1 MNETETSPS
10 PSSSSPLSRTASRAF
25 WEDLL
30 KLPLQIV
37 LIGGAVTLV
46 GMLLRYGVGMPEL
59 SSLQFND
66 KDSSGLRLVVA
77 VLVFGVGIASAVFL
91 WWLSSRFFGLIEGKS
106 LDTAGLAALK
116 DLPMGLP
123 EGTVRAVLALVV
135 AVVGLPLL
143 LFSKAVGM
151 DTAIAGYVNGIITG
165 VFGFYFGTRTTG
177 VPTQAVDKITDA
189 NREALQQTKLA
200 AEATQSASRAAAEAD
215 TAKQE
220 LSMSEQRAD
229 ASTGQVERA
238 GKFDTTLSTL
248 KRHLGLSKTLLFTL
262 GPLLPKG
269 LLPDDL
275 DKTID
280 AADRAITAVQGVTAS
295 TATGEQL
302 VALTDAFESLTGAGK
317 SPLGALLGRAAPL
330 LQAVLPAIPGLGAA
344 AGLATLIG
352 LGAKLGSSQFQ
363 RWRARV
369 LAAPL
374 AQGLIEFGAL
384 SPELVR
390 SALSRSPLL
399 LGKLADQPPGI
410 VNGILLDAVLRDD
423 GPSRLLKAY
432 GPNGT
437 EAAGLLTDAEVEPGL
452 GELRQSLLAL
462 YGSGDVQ
469 DGTLNQIKAA
479 LAASSNPE
487 LATAAVQGLSARDA
501 NRLIDAA
508 SGVSTK
514 PGVPWDQAAAFD
526 ALVMLTDSAR
536 RDNVDLVRAIAEVK

>member
-1 MNETETSPS
+1 MSPAD
-10 PSSSSPLSRTASRAF
+10 PPPKLRRTGRAF

-30 KLPLQIV
+30 RLPLQIV
-37 LIGGAVTLV
+37 LVGGAVTLV
-46 GMLLRYGVGMPEL
+46 GMLLQHGVGMPSL
-59 SSLQFND
+59 SALQFDD
-66 KDSSGLRLVVA
+66 KTASGLRLVVA
-77 VLVFGVGIASAVFL
+77 VLIFAVGIAAAVFL

-106 LDTAGLAALK
+106 LDAAGLAAVK

-143 LFSKAVGM
+143 LFSNVVGM
-151 DTAIAGYVNGIITG
+151 DPAIAGYINGIVTG

-177 VPTQAVDKITDA
+177 VPAQAVDKIAEA
-189 NREALQQTKLA
+189 NREAIQQTKAAASAKETASQAQNA
-200 AEATQSASRAAAEAD
+200 AESAR
-215 TAKQE
+215 QE
-220 LSMSEQRAD
+220 LGEAQQRVD
-229 ASTGQVERA
+229 ENSGQLDRAS
-238 GKFDTTLSTL
+238 KFDTTLSTV
-248 KRHLGLSKTLLFTL
+248 KRHLGVAKTVLVTL

-280 AADRAITAVQGVTAS
+280 AADRAVSAVQGVTAA
-295 TATGEQL
+295 TASADQL
-302 VALTDAFESLTGAGK
+302 SALTDAFESLTGSDK
-317 SPLGALLGRAAPL
+317 SPLGALLGKAAPL
-330 LQAVLPAIPGLGAA
+330 LQNVLPAIPGLGAA

-352 LGAKLGSSQFQ
+352 LGVKLGSSQFQ

-399 LGKLADQPPGI
+399 RDKLADQPPGD
-410 VNGILLDAVLRDD
+410 VNGTLLDAVLRDD
-423 GPSRLLKAY
+423 GPQRLLAAY
-432 GPNGT
+432 GPAGSL
-437 EAAGLLTDAEVEPGL
+437 AAGLLTEAEVDAGL
-452 GELRQSLLAL
+452 AELRQSLLAL
-462 YGSGDVQ
+462 YGAGDVQ
-469 DGTLNQIKAA
+469 DATLNQVKAA
-479 LAASSNPE
+479 LAGAANPE
-487 LATAAVQGLSARDA
+487 LAGSAVQSLTARDA

-508 SGVSTK
+508 SGISAQ

-536 RDNVDLVRAIAEVK
+536 RDNVDLVRALAEVK

>member
-1 MNETETSPS
+1 MSPAD
-10 PSSSSPLSRTASRAF
+10 PPPKLRRTGRAF

-30 KLPLQIV
+30 RLPLQIV
-37 LIGGAVTLV
+37 LVGGAVTLV
-46 GMLLRYGVGMPEL
+46 GMLLQHGVGMPSL
-59 SSLQFND
+59 SALQFDD
-66 KDSSGLRLVVA
+66 KTASGLRLVVA
-77 VLVFGVGIASAVFL
+77 VLIFAVGIAAAVFL

-106 LDTAGLAALK
+106 LDAAGLAAVK

-143 LFSKAVGM
+143 LFSNVVGM
-151 DTAIAGYVNGIITG
+151 DPAIAGYINGIVTG

-177 VPTQAVDKITDA
+177 VPAQAVDKIAEA
-189 NREALQQTKLA
+189 NREAIQQTKAAASAKETASQAQNA
-200 AEATQSASRAAAEAD
+200 AESAR
-215 TAKQE
+215 QE
-220 LSMSEQRAD
+220 LGEAQQRVD
-229 ASTGQVERA
+229 ENSGQLDRAS
-238 GKFDTTLSTL
+238 KFDTTLSTV
-248 KRHLGLSKTLLFTL
+248 KRHLGVAKTVLVTL

-280 AADRAITAVQGVTAS
+280 AADRAVSAVQGVTAA
-295 TATGEQL
+295 TASADQL
-302 VALTDAFESLTGAGK
+302 SALTDAFESLTGSGK
-317 SPLGALLGRAAPL
+317 SPLGALLGKAAPL
-330 LQAVLPAIPGLGAA
+330 LQNVLPAIPGLGAA

-352 LGAKLGSSQFQ
+352 LGVKLGSSQFQ

-390 SALSRSPLL
+390 SALNRSPLL
-399 LGKLADQPPGI
+399 RDKLADQPPGD
-410 VNGILLDAVLRDD
+410 VNGTLLDAVLRDD
-423 GPSRLLKAY
+423 GPQRLLAAY
-432 GPNGT
+432 GPAGSL
-437 EAAGLLTDAEVEPGL
+437 AAGLLSEPDVEAGL
-452 GELRQSLLAL
+452 AELRQSLLAL
-462 YGSGDVQ
+462 YGAGDVQ
-469 DGTLNQIKAA
+469 DATLNQVKAA
-479 LAASSNPE
+479 LAGAANPE
-487 LATAAVQGLSARDA
+487 LAGSAVQSLTARDA

-508 SGVSTK
+508 SGISAQ

-536 RDNVDLVRAIAEVK
+536 RDNVDLVRALAEVK

>member
-1 MNETETSPS
+1 MSPAD
-10 PSSSSPLSRTASRAF
+10 PPPKLRRTGRAF

-30 KLPLQIV
+30 RLPLQIV
-37 LIGGAVTLV
+37 LVGGAVTLV
-46 GMLLRYGVGMPEL
+46 GMLLQHGVGMPSL
-59 SSLQFND
+59 SALQFDD
-66 KDSSGLRLVVA
+66 KTASGLRLVVA
-77 VLVFGVGIASAVFL
+77 VLIFAVGIAAAVFL

-106 LDTAGLAALK
+106 LDAAGLAAVK

-143 LFSKAVGM
+143 LFSNVVGM
-151 DTAIAGYVNGIITG
+151 DPAIAGYINGIVTG

-177 VPTQAVDKITDA
+177 VPAQAVDKIAEA
-189 NREALQQTKLA
+189 NREAIQQTKAAASAKETASQAQNA
-200 AEATQSASRAAAEAD
+200 AESAR
-215 TAKQE
+215 QE
-220 LSMSEQRAD
+220 LGEAQQRVD
-229 ASTGQVERA
+229 ENSGQLDRAS
-238 GKFDTTLSTL
+238 KFDTTLSTV
-248 KRHLGLSKTLLFTL
+248 KRHLGVAKTVLVTL

-280 AADRAITAVQGVTAS
+280 AADRAVSAVQGVTAA
-295 TATGEQL
+295 TASADQL
-302 VALTDAFESLTGAGK
+302 SALTDAFESLTGSGK
-317 SPLGALLGRAAPL
+317 SPLGALLGKAAPL
-330 LQAVLPAIPGLGAA
+330 LQNVLPAIPGLGAA

-352 LGAKLGSSQFQ
+352 LGVKLGSSQFQ

-390 SALSRSPLL
+390 SALNRSPLL
-399 LGKLADQPPGI
+399 RDKLADQPPGD
-410 VNGILLDAVLRDD
+410 VNGTLLDAVLRDD
-423 GPSRLLKAY
+423 GPQRLLAAY
-432 GPNGT
+432 GPAGSL
-437 EAAGLLTDAEVEPGL
+437 AAGLLTEAEVDAGL
-452 GELRQSLLAL
+452 AELRQSLLAL
-462 YGSGDVQ
+462 YGAGDVQ
-469 DGTLNQIKAA
+469 DATLNQVKAA
-479 LAASSNPE
+479 LAGAANPE
-487 LATAAVQGLSARDA
+487 LAGSAVQSLTARDA

-508 SGVSTK
+508 SGISAQ

-536 RDNVDLVRAIAEVK
+536 RDNVDLVRALAEVK

>member
-1 MNETETSPS
+1 MSKTDLAAPG
-10 PSSSSPLSRTASRAF
+10 PGRSRRAY

-30 KLPLQIV
+30 RLPLQIV
-37 LIGGAVTLV
+37 LVGSAVALV
-46 GMLLRYGVGMPEL
+46 GLLLQHGVGMPAL
-59 SSLQFND
+59 SALQFDD
-66 KDSSGLRLVVA
+66 KERSGLRLVVA
-77 VLVFGVGIASAVFL
+77 VLIFGVGIGAAVFL
-91 WWLSSRFFGLIEGKS
+91 WWLSARFFRLIEGKS
-106 LDTAGLAALK
+106 LDAAGLASMK

-143 LFSKAVGM
+143 LFSSAVGI

-177 VPTQAVDKITDA
+177 VPAQAVDKIAEA
-189 NREALQQTKLA
+189 NREALQQTKNA
-200 AEATQSASRAAAEAD
+200 ATAKEAATQAQTEAQAAR
-215 TAKQE
+215 QE
-220 LSMSEQRAD
+220 LGNAEQRAD
-229 ASTGQVERA
+229 ANGGQVERA

-280 AADRAITAVQGVTAS
+280 AAERAVTAVQGVTAA
-295 TATGEQL
+295 TATGDQL
-302 VALTDAFESLTGAGK
+302 SALTQAFESLTGSGK
-317 SPLGALLGRAAPL
+317 SPLGALINRAAPL
-330 LQAVLPAIPGLGAA
+330 LQTVLPAIPGLGAA

-352 LGAKLGSSQFQ
+352 LGVKLGSSQFQ

-390 SALSRSPLL
+390 SALNQSPLL
-399 LGKLADQPPGI
+399 LGKLAEQPPGI

-423 GPSRLLKAY
+423 GPQRLLAAY
-432 GPNGT
+432 GPAGT
-437 EAAGLLTDAEVEPGL
+437 EAPDLLTEESVDAGLA
-452 GELRQSLLAL
+452 ELRQSLLAL
-462 YGSGDVQ
+462 YGAGDVQ
-469 DGTLNQIKAA
+469 DATLSQVKSA
-479 LAASSNPE
+479 LAGAANPE
-487 LATAAVQGLSARDA
+487 LATAAVQSLTARDA

-508 SGVSTK
+508 SGVSAR

-536 RDNVDLVRAIAEVK
+536 RDNVDLVRALAEVK

>member
-1 MNETETSPS
+1 MSKSDPPAPRARSTG
-10 PSSSSPLSRTASRAF
+10 RAF

-30 KLPLQIV
+30 RLPLQIV
-37 LIGGAVTLV
+37 MIGGAVTLV
-46 GMLLRYGVGMPEL
+46 GYMLQHGVGMPAL
-59 SSLQFND
+59 SALQFED
-66 KDSSGLRLVVA
+66 KEKSGLRLVVA
-77 VLVFGVGIASAVFL
+77 VLIFGVGIAAAVFL
-91 WWLSSRFFGLIEGKS
+91 WWLSSRFFALIESKS
-106 LDTAGLAALK
+106 LDTAGLAAMK

-143 LFSKAVGM
+143 LFSNAVGM

-177 VPTQAVDKITDA
+177 VPAQAVEKIAEA
-189 NREALQQTKLA
+189 NREALQQTKIA
-200 AEATQSASRAAAEAD
+200 ADAKESATQAQSEAQAAKADLGEA
-215 TAKQE
+215 
-220 LSMSEQRAD
+220 EQRAD
-229 ASTGQVERA
+229 ANSDQVERA
-238 GKFDTTLSTL
+238 GKFDATLSTL

-280 AADRAITAVQGVTAS
+280 AAERAVTAVQGVTAA
-295 TATGEQL
+295 TATGDQL
-302 VALTDAFESLTGAGK
+302 AALTDAFESLTGSGK
-317 SPLGALLGRAAPL
+317 SPLGALLQRASPL
-330 LQAVLPAIPGLGAA
+330 LQSVLPAIPGLGAA
-344 AGLATLIG
+344 AGLATLISMG
-352 LGAKLGSSQFQ
+352 VKLGSSQFQ

-390 SALSRSPLL
+390 SALNRSPLL
-399 LGKLADQPPGI
+399 SGKLADQPPGM

-423 GPSRLLKAY
+423 GPQRLLKAY
-432 GPNGT
+432 GVQGT
-437 EAAGLLTDAEVEPGL
+437 EAPGLLSDADVDAGLA
-452 GELRQSLLAL
+452 ELRQSLLAL
-462 YGSGDVQ
+462 YGSSDVQ
-469 DGTLNQIKAA
+469 DATLNQIKAT
-479 LAASSNPE
+479 LAASPNPE
-487 LATAAVQGLSARDA
+487 IATAAVQSLTTRDA

-508 SGVSTK
+508 SGISAK
-514 PGVPWDQAAAFD
+514 PGAPWDQAAAFD
-526 ALVMLTDSAR
+526 ALVMLTDTAR

>member
-1 MNETETSPS
+1 MSKSDPTPPRARSTG
-10 PSSSSPLSRTASRAF
+10 RAF

-30 KLPLQIV
+30 RLPLQIV
-37 LIGGAVTLV
+37 MIGGAVTLV
-46 GMLLRYGVGMPEL
+46 GYMLQHGVGMPAL
-59 SSLQFND
+59 SALQFED
-66 KDSSGLRLVVA
+66 KEKSGLRLVVA
-77 VLVFGVGIASAVFL
+77 VLIFGVGIAAAVFL
-91 WWLSSRFFGLIEGKS
+91 WWLSSRFFALIESKS
-106 LDTAGLAALK
+106 LDTAGLAAMK

-143 LFSKAVGM
+143 LFSNAVGM

-177 VPTQAVDKITDA
+177 VPAQAVERIAEA
-189 NREALQQTKLA
+189 NREALQQTKIA
-200 AEATQSASRAAAEAD
+200 ADAKESASQAQSEAQAAKADLGEA
-215 TAKQE
+215 
-220 LSMSEQRAD
+220 EQRAD
-229 ASTGQVERA
+229 ANSDQVERA
-238 GKFDTTLSTL
+238 GKFDATLSTL

-280 AADRAITAVQGVTAS
+280 AAERAVTAVQGVTAA
-295 TATGEQL
+295 TATGDQL
-302 VALTDAFESLTGAGK
+302 AALTDAFESLTGSGK
-317 SPLGALLGRAAPL
+317 SPLGALLQRASPL
-330 LQAVLPAIPGLGAA
+330 LQSVLPAIPGLGAA
-344 AGLATLIG
+344 AGLATLISMG
-352 LGAKLGSSQFQ
+352 VKLGSSQFQ

-390 SALSRSPLL
+390 SALNRSPLL
-399 LGKLADQPPGI
+399 SGKLADQPPGM

-423 GPSRLLKAY
+423 GPQRLLKAY
-432 GPNGT
+432 GVQGT
-437 EAAGLLTDAEVEPGL
+437 EAPGLLSEADVDAGLA
-452 GELRQSLLAL
+452 ELRQSLLAL
-462 YGSGDVQ
+462 YGSSDVQ
-469 DGTLNQIKAA
+469 DATLNQIKAT
-479 LAASSNPE
+479 LAASPNPE
-487 LATAAVQGLSARDA
+487 IATAAVQSLTTRDA

-508 SGVSTK
+508 SGISAK
-514 PGVPWDQAAAFD
+514 PGAPWDQAAAFD
-526 ALVMLTDSAR
+526 ALVMLTDTAR

>member
-1 MNETETSPS
+1 MNETE
-10 PSSSSPLSRTASRAF
+10 PSSSLSRSASRAF

-37 LIGGAVTLV
+37 LVGGAVTLV
-46 GMLLRYGVGMPEL
+46 GVLLRHGVGMPEL
-59 SSLQFND
+59 SALQFND

-77 VLVFGVGIASAVFL
+77 VLIFGVGIAAAVFL
-91 WWLSSRFFGLIEGKS
+91 WWLSSRFFKLIEGKS

-143 LFSKAVGM
+143 LFSKSVGM
-151 DTAIAGYVNGIITG
+151 DAAIAGYVNGIITG

-177 VPTQAVDKITDA
+177 VPTQAVDKIADA
-189 NREALQQTKLA
+189 NREAMQQTKIA
-200 AEATQSASRAAAEAD
+200 AEATQSASRAEAEAV

-220 LSMSEQRAD
+220 LSVAEQRAD

-295 TATGEQL
+295 TATGDQL

-317 SPLGALLGRAAPL
+317 SPLGALLSRAAPL

-423 GPSRLLKAY
+423 GPPRLLKAY

-469 DGTLNQIKAA
+469 DGTLNQIKAT
-479 LAASSNPE
+479 LAASPNPE
-487 LATAAVQGLSARDA
+487 LATAAVQGLTARDA

-508 SGVSTK
+508 SGISTR
-514 PGVPWDQAAAFD
+514 PGVAWDQAAAFD

>member
-1 MNETETSPS
+1 MSQTDPPPPETRSAG
-10 PSSSSPLSRTASRAF
+10 RIF

-30 KLPLQIV
+30 RLPLRIV

-46 GMLLRYGVGMPEL
+46 GFLLQHALGMPEL
-59 SSLQFND
+59 SSLQFDD
-66 KDSSGLRLVVA
+66 KNKSGLRLVVA
-77 VLVFGVGIASAVFL
+77 VLIFGVGIAAAVFL
-91 WWLSSRFFGLIEGKS
+91 WWLSARFFALIEGKS
-106 LDTAGLAALK
+106 LDAASLAAVK

-143 LFSKAVGM
+143 LFSNAVGM

-177 VPTQAVDKITDA
+177 VPAQAVEKIAEA
-189 NREALQQTKLA
+189 NREALQQTKIA
-200 AEATQSASRAAAEAD
+200 AVAKESANQAQTEAD
-215 TAKQE
+215 AAKQE
-220 LSMSEQRAD
+220 LGEAEQRAD
-229 ASTGQVERA
+229 ASNGQVERA
-238 GKFDTTLSTL
+238 GKFDSTLSTL

-280 AADRAITAVQGVTAS
+280 AADRAVTAVQGVTAA
-295 TATGEQL
+295 TATGDQL
-302 VALTDAFESLTGAGK
+302 AALTDAFESLTGTEK
-317 SPLGALLGRAAPL
+317 SPLGALLSRASPL
-330 LQAVLPAIPGLGAA
+330 LQSVLPAIPGLGAA
-344 AGLATLIG
+344 AGLATLIS
-352 LGAKLGSSQFQ
+352 LGVKLGSSQFQ

-390 SALSRSPLL
+390 SALNRSPLL
-399 LGKLADQPPGI
+399 LGKLGGQPPGI
-410 VNGILLDAVLRDD
+410 VDGILLDAVLRDD
-423 GPSRLLKAY
+423 GPLRLTKAY
-432 GPNGT
+432 GSAGT
-437 EAAGLLTDAEVEPGL
+437 EAAGLLSDADVETGL
-452 GELRQSLLAL
+452 AELRQSLLAL

-469 DGTLNQIKAA
+469 DATLNPIKAT
-479 LAASSNPE
+479 LAASANPE
-487 LATAAVQGLSARDA
+487 LAAAAVQNLTARDA

-508 SGVSTK
+508 SGVSAK

>member
-1 MNETETSPS
+1 MSNPDPTDPS
-10 PSSSSPLSRTASRAF
+10 DRSTGRAF

-30 KLPLQIV
+30 RLPLQIV
-37 LIGGAVTLV
+37 MIGGAVTLV
-46 GMLLRYGVGMPEL
+46 GYMLQHGVGMPAL
-59 SSLQFND
+59 SALQFED
-66 KDSSGLRLVVA
+66 KEKSGLRLVVA
-77 VLVFGVGIASAVFL
+77 VLIFGVGIGAAVFL
-91 WWLSSRFFGLIEGKS
+91 WWLSARFFALIEGKS
-106 LDTAGLAALK
+106 LDTAGLAAMK

-143 LFSKAVGM
+143 LFSNAVGM

-177 VPTQAVDKITDA
+177 VPAQAVEKIAEA
-189 NREALQQTKLA
+189 NREALQQTKIA
-200 AEATQSASRAAAEAD
+200 ADAKESASQAQSEAQAAKEDLGEA
-215 TAKQE
+215 
-220 LSMSEQRAD
+220 EQRAD
-229 ASTGQVERA
+229 ANSDQVQRA
-238 GKFDTTLSTL
+238 GKFDSTLSTL
-248 KRHLGLSKTLLFTL
+248 KRHLGLSKTMLFTL

-280 AADRAITAVQGVTAS
+280 AAERAVTAVQGVTAA
-295 TATGEQL
+295 TATGDQL
-302 VALTDAFESLTGAGK
+302 AALTDAFESLTGSGK
-317 SPLGALLGRAAPL
+317 SPLGALLQRASPL
-330 LQAVLPAIPGLGAA
+330 LQTVLPAIPGLGAA
-344 AGLATLIG
+344 AGLATLISMG
-352 LGAKLGSSQFQ
+352 VKLGSSQFQ

-390 SALSRSPLL
+390 SALNRSPLL
-399 LGKLADQPPGI
+399 SAKLADQPPGI

-423 GPSRLLKAY
+423 GPQRLLKAY
-432 GPNGT
+432 GAAGT
-437 EAAGLLTDAEVEPGL
+437 EAAGLLSDADIDAGMA
-452 GELRQSLLAL
+452 ELRQSLLAL
-462 YGSGDVQ
+462 YGASDVQ
-469 DGTLNQIKAA
+469 DATLNQIKAT
-479 LAASSNPE
+479 LSASGNPE
-487 LATAAVQGLSARDA
+487 IATAAVQNLTARDA

-508 SGVSTK
+508 SGISAK

-526 ALVMLTDSAR
+526 ALVMLTDTAR

>member
-1 MNETETSPS
+1 MSQTDPPPPETRSAG
-10 PSSSSPLSRTASRAF
+10 RIF

-30 KLPLQIV
+30 RLPLRIV

-46 GMLLRYGVGMPEL
+46 GFLLQHALGMPEL
-59 SSLQFND
+59 SSLQFDD
-66 KDSSGLRLVVA
+66 KNKSGLRLVVA
-77 VLVFGVGIASAVFL
+77 VLIFGVGIAAAVFL
-91 WWLSSRFFGLIEGKS
+91 WWLSARFFALIEGKS
-106 LDTAGLAALK
+106 LDAASLAAVK

-143 LFSKAVGM
+143 LFSNAVGM

-177 VPTQAVDKITDA
+177 VPAQAVEKIAEA
-189 NREALQQTKLA
+189 NREALQQTKIA
-200 AEATQSASRAAAEAD
+200 AVAKESANQAQTEAD
-215 TAKQE
+215 AAKQE
-220 LSMSEQRAD
+220 LGEAEQRAD
-229 ASTGQVERA
+229 ASNGQVERA
-238 GKFDTTLSTL
+238 GKFDSTLSTL

-280 AADRAITAVQGVTAS
+280 AADRAVTAVQGVTAA
-295 TATGEQL
+295 TATGDQL
-302 VALTDAFESLTGAGK
+302 AALTDAFESLTGTEK
-317 SPLGALLGRAAPL
+317 SPLGALLSRASPL
-330 LQAVLPAIPGLGAA
+330 LQSVLPAIPGLGAA
-344 AGLATLIG
+344 AGLATLIS
-352 LGAKLGSSQFQ
+352 LGVKLGSSQFQ

-390 SALSRSPLL
+390 SALNRSPLL
-399 LGKLADQPPGI
+399 LGKLSGQPPGI
-410 VNGILLDAVLRDD
+410 VDGILLDAVLRDD
-423 GPSRLLKAY
+423 GPLRLTKAY
-432 GPNGT
+432 GPAGA
-437 EAAGLLTDAEVEPGL
+437 EAAGLLSDVDVETGL
-452 GELRQSLLAL
+452 AELRQSLLAL

-469 DGTLNQIKAA
+469 DATLNPIKAT
-479 LAASSNPE
+479 LAASANPE
-487 LATAAVQGLSARDA
+487 LAAAAVQNLTARDA

-508 SGVSTK
+508 SGVSAK

>member
-1 MNETETSPS
+1 MSNPDPTDPS
-10 PSSSSPLSRTASRAF
+10 DRSTGRAF

-30 KLPLQIV
+30 RLPLQIV
-37 LIGGAVTLV
+37 MIGGAVTLV
-46 GMLLRYGVGMPEL
+46 GYMLQHGVGMPAL
-59 SSLQFND
+59 SALQFED
-66 KDSSGLRLVVA
+66 KEKSGLRLVVA
-77 VLVFGVGIASAVFL
+77 VLIFGVGIGAAVFL
-91 WWLSSRFFGLIEGKS
+91 WWLSARFFALIEGKS
-106 LDTAGLAALK
+106 LDTAGLAAMK

-143 LFSKAVGM
+143 LFSNAVGM

-177 VPTQAVDKITDA
+177 VPAQAVEKIAED
-189 NREALQQTKLA
+189 NREALQQTKIA
-200 AEATQSASRAAAEAD
+200 SDAKESASQAQSEAQAAKEDLGEA
-215 TAKQE
+215 
-220 LSMSEQRAD
+220 EQRAD
-229 ASTGQVERA
+229 ASSDQVQRA
-238 GKFDTTLSTL
+238 GKFDATLSTL
-248 KRHLGLSKTLLFTL
+248 KRHLGLSKTMLFTL

-280 AADRAITAVQGVTAS
+280 AAERAVTAVQGVTAA
-295 TATGEQL
+295 TATGDQL
-302 VALTDAFESLTGAGK
+302 AALTDAFESLTGSGK
-317 SPLGALLGRAAPL
+317 SPLGALLQRASPL
-330 LQAVLPAIPGLGAA
+330 LQTVLPAIPGLGAA
-344 AGLATLIG
+344 AGLATLISMG
-352 LGAKLGSSQFQ
+352 VKLGSSQFQ

-390 SALSRSPLL
+390 SALNRSPLL
-399 LGKLADQPPGI
+399 SAKLADQPPGI

-423 GPSRLLKAY
+423 GPQRLLKAY
-432 GPNGT
+432 GAAGT
-437 EAAGLLTDAEVEPGL
+437 EAAGLLSDADIDAGMA
-452 GELRQSLLAL
+452 ELRQSLLAL
-462 YGSGDVQ
+462 YGASDVQ
-469 DGTLNQIKAA
+469 DATLNQIKAT
-479 LAASSNPE
+479 LSASGNPE
-487 LATAAVQGLSARDA
+487 IATAAVQNLTARDA

-508 SGVSTK
+508 SGISAK

-526 ALVMLTDSAR
+526 ALVMLTDTAR

>member
-1 MNETETSPS
+1 MSPAD
-10 PSSSSPLSRTASRAF
+10 PPPKLRRTGRAF

-30 KLPLQIV
+30 RLPLQIV
-37 LIGGAVTLV
+37 LVGGAVTLV
-46 GMLLRYGVGMPEL
+46 GMLLQHGVGMPSL
-59 SSLQFND
+59 SALQFDD
-66 KDSSGLRLVVA
+66 KTASGLRLVVA
-77 VLVFGVGIASAVFL
+77 VLIFAVGIAAAVFL

-106 LDTAGLAALK
+106 LDAAGLAAVK

-143 LFSKAVGM
+143 LFSNVVGM
-151 DTAIAGYVNGIITG
+151 DPAIAGYINGIVTG

-177 VPTQAVDKITDA
+177 VPAQAVDKIAEA
-189 NREALQQTKLA
+189 NREAIQQTKAAASAKETASQAQNA
-200 AEATQSASRAAAEAD
+200 AESAR
-215 TAKQE
+215 QE
-220 LSMSEQRAD
+220 LGEAQQRVD
-229 ASTGQVERA
+229 ENSGQLDRAS
-238 GKFDTTLSTL
+238 KFDTTLSTV
-248 KRHLGLSKTLLFTL
+248 KRHLGVAKTVLVTL

-280 AADRAITAVQGVTAS
+280 AADRAVSAVQGVTAA
-295 TATGEQL
+295 TASADQL
-302 VALTDAFESLTGAGK
+302 SALTDAFESLTGSDK
-317 SPLGALLGRAAPL
+317 SPLGALLGKAAPL
-330 LQAVLPAIPGLGAA
+330 LQNVLPAIPGLGAA

-352 LGAKLGSSQFQ
+352 LGVKLGSSQFQ

-399 LGKLADQPPGI
+399 RDKLADQPPGD
-410 VNGILLDAVLRDD
+410 VNGTLLDAVLRDD
-423 GPSRLLKAY
+423 GPQRLLAAY
-432 GPNGT
+432 GPAGSL
-437 EAAGLLTDAEVEPGL
+437 AAGLLSEPDVEAGL
-452 GELRQSLLAL
+452 AELRQSLLAL
-462 YGSGDVQ
+462 YGAGDVQ
-469 DGTLNQIKAA
+469 DATLNQVKAA
-479 LAASSNPE
+479 LAGAANPE
-487 LATAAVQGLSARDA
+487 LAGSAVQSLTARDA

-508 SGVSTK
+508 SGISAQ

-536 RDNVDLVRAIAEVK
+536 RDNVDLVRALAEVK